1 MTETCPLC
9 KNIQTSFL
17 YRDRYR
23 TYQRCPN
30 CALIF
35 VSQKDLLPPH
45 QEKERYDLHQND
57 PLDEGY
63 RQFLNQLAQPL
74 IKRIGPPPMEGLD
87 FGSGPGPVLAMILEE
102 QGYRMTLYDP
112 YYSPDKSPLQRS
124 YNFVTC
130 TETIEH
136 FYTPDKDWRL
146 LISLLKPGSWLG
158 IMTQLVQDIQS
169 FPTMHYITD
178 MTHVSFFSQ
187 QTFRYLAD
195 RDNLHLEFEA
205 DNLIFIKSK
214 QR

>member
-17 YRDRYR
+17 YRDQYR
-23 TYQRCPN
+23 TYPRCPN

-35 VSQKDLLPPH
+35 VARKDLLPPH

-57 PLDEGY
+57 PQDEGY
-63 RQFLNQLAQPL
+63 RQFLNQLAKPL

-112 YYSPDKSPLQRS
+112 YYAPDKSPLQRS
-124 YNFVTC
+124 YDFVTC

-136 FYTPDKDWRL
+136 FYAPDKDWRL
-146 LISLLKPGSWLG
+146 LIKLLKPGGWLG

-178 MTHVSFFSQ
+178 MTHVSFFSRV
-187 QTFRYLAD
+187 TFEYLAD

-205 DNLIFIKSK
+205 DHLIFIKSK